1 MAFSPDGTLVAGA
14 GVSGTVRL
22 WRAATGQPGLP
33 LTAGSEVNAV
43 AFSSGGTLAAA
54 DANGSVHLWSTPV
67 PPPGHG
73 ARYWIIVA
81 AAAAAIA
88 LAALA
93 ALVTARGILP
103 ARQR

>member
-1 MAFSPDGTLVAGA
+1 VAGA

-22 WRAATGQPGLP
+22 WRVATGQPAGSP
-33 LTAGSEVNAV
+33 LSAGSEVNAV
-43 AFSSGGTLAAA
+43 AFSGAGTLAAA

-93 ALVTARGILP
+93 ALVTTRGLLP